1 MTFHDISTPLFR
13 HFDRPRGAACPE
25 RRRRGEIFGIISVTM
40 GLRPAA
46 ARIADA
52 VNSPQRHP
60 GWSDLPR
67 TAIRGADVRGPEP
80 PGTPALSDVEGASPC
95 GSGPRIGVRGGNVG
109 GLRTSTNERPLQFP
123 PASSRRR
130 REIRHGIVKH
140 INPKSFQRGA
150 SDRGAAREGYRRSAA
165 HRSAPARSGPLRSIW
180 RIGDGAANGPDAK
193 NTMDRPV
200 FLFGAG
206 RKVAEICGLRGLE
219 IERS

>member
-1 MTFHDISTPLFR
+1 MTFRHPFSVISADQGEQPALSEV
-13 HFDRPRGAACPE
+13 E
-25 RRRRGEIFGIISVTM
+25 REKSLGIISVTM

-52 VNSPQRHP
+52 VNSPQCHP

-67 TAIRGADVRGPEP
+67 TAIRGADVRGPES
-80 PGTPALSDVEGASPC
+80 PGTPALSDVEGASPR

-109 GLRTSTNERPLQFP
+109 VLRTSTNERPLQFP

-150 SDRGAAREGYRRSAA
+150 SDRGVAREGYRRSAA
-165 HRSAPARSGPLRSIW
+165 HRSAPARSGRYGGLGMGRQTARMQKTLWIDRSFYLVQGEKW
-180 RIGDGAANGPDAK
+180 RKSAVCAD
-193 NTMDRPV
+193 
-200 FLFGAG
+200 
-206 RKVAEICGLRGLE
+206 
-219 IERS
+219 